1 MPSAQGRIVLTGA
14 GGQFGQTLV
23 ACWPDSLLSQYE
35 LIPLMRGDLDIADA
49 AAVHSTLDALQPALI
64 INAAAYTAVDKA
76 ESEAEAAFAINER
89 GVANLAAASTC
100 PLIHLSTDFV
110 FDGAASTPYAE
121 NTATAPLSVYGKSK
135 LAGEKALLAQKPDAM
150 IIRTSWLY
158 SEYGANFVKTMLRLL
173 SERDAL
179 SIVNDQIGSPT
190 STHSLA
196 AVVCSAASTRLD
208 SAAMPKEPSGIF
220 HWSDGASITWFDF
233 ALEIQ
238 TQALALGLLK
248 SRCTLR
254 PIPTSEY
261 PTPAARPLYSVMS
274 RARARRIRLPYQYM
288 AGRIEAVSAGKFLR
302 LKTATMRSLNKVSSR
317 SL

>member
-1 MPSAQGRIVLTGA
+1 MPSANARIVLTGA

-49 AAVHSTLDALQPALI
+49 AAVHSTLDALQPVLI

-150 IIRTSWLY
+150 IIRTSWVY

-274 RARARRIRLPYQYM
+274 RARARAEFDCPTNTWQ
-288 AGRIEAVSAGKFLR
+288 AE
-302 LKTATMRSLNKVSSR
+302 LKRCLLASS
-317 SL
+317 

>member
-1 MPSAQGRIVLTGA
+1 MPSANARIVLTGA

-49 AAVHSTLDALQPALI
+49 AAVHSTLDALQPVLI

-89 GVANLAAASTC
+89 GVANLAASSTC

-121 NTATAPLSVYGKSK
+121 NAATAPLSVYGKSK

-158 SEYGANFVKTMLRLL
+158 SEYGTNFVKTMLRLM

-274 RARARRIRLPYQYM
+274 RARARAEFDCPTNTWQ
-288 AGRIEAVSAGKFLR
+288 AE
-302 LKTATMRSLNKVSSR
+302 LKRCLLASS
-317 SL
+317 

>member
-1 MPSAQGRIVLTGA
+1 MPSANARIVLTGA

-49 AAVHSTLDALQPALI
+49 AAVHSTLDALQPVLI

-158 SEYGANFVKTMLRLL
+158 SEYGTNFVKTMLRLM

-274 RARARRIRLPYQYM
+274 RVRARAEFDCPTNTWQ
-288 AGRIEAVSAGKFLR
+288 AE
-302 LKTATMRSLNKVSSR
+302 LKRCLLASS
-317 SL
+317 

>member
-1 MPSAQGRIVLTGA
+1 MPSANARIVLTGA
-14 GGQFGQTLV
+14 GGQFGQTLI
-23 ACWPDSLLSQYE
+23 ARWPDSLLSQYE

-121 NTATAPLSVYGKSK
+121 NAATAPLSVYGKSK

-248 SRCTLR
+248 SPCTLR

-261 PTPAARPLYSVMS
+261 PTPAARPPYSVMS
-274 RARARRIRLPYQYM
+274 RARARAEFDCPANTWQ
-288 AGRIEAVSAGKFLR
+288 AE
-302 LKTATMRSLNKVSSR
+302 LKRCLLASS
-317 SL
+317 

>member
-1 MPSAQGRIVLTGA
+1 MPSANARIVLTGA

-49 AAVHSTLDALQPALI
+49 AAVHSTLDALQPVLI

-158 SEYGANFVKTMLRLL
+158 SEYGANFVKTMLRLM

-208 SAAMPKEPSGIF
+208 SAAMPKEPTGIF

-274 RARARRIRLPYQYM
+274 RARARAEFDCPTNTWQ
-288 AGRIEAVSAGKFLR
+288 AE
-302 LKTATMRSLNKVSSR
+302 LKRCLLASS
-317 SL
+317 

>member
-1 MPSAQGRIVLTGA
+1 MPSANARIVLTGA

-49 AAVHSTLDALQPALI
+49 AAVHSTLDALQPVLI

-121 NTATAPLSVYGKSK
+121 NAATAPLSVYGKSK

-158 SEYGANFVKTMLRLL
+158 SEYGTNFVKTMLRLM

-274 RARARRIRLPYQYM
+274 RVRARAEFECPNNTWQAELTRC
-288 AGRIEAVSAGKFLR
+288 LR
-302 LKTATMRSLNKVSSR
+302 ASS
-317 SL
+317 

>member
-1 MPSAQGRIVLTGA
+1 MPSANARIVLTGA

-23 ACWPDSLLSQYE
+23 ARWPDSLLAQYE

-49 AAVHSTLDALQPALI
+49 AAVRSTLDALQPALI

-158 SEYGANFVKTMLRLL
+158 SEYGANFVKTMLRLM
-173 SERDAL
+173 SERDVL

-208 SAAMPKEPSGIF
+208 SAAMPKEPTGIF

-274 RARARRIRLPYQYM
+274 RARARAEFDCPTNTWQ
-288 AGRIEAVSAGKFLR
+288 AE
-302 LKTATMRSLNKVSSR
+302 LKRCLLASS
-317 SL
+317 

>member
-14 GGQFGQTLV
+14 GGQLGQTLV

-35 LIPLMRGDLDIADA
+35 LIPLMRSDLDIADA

-89 GVANLAAASTC
+89 GVTNLAVSSTC

-110 FDGAASTPYAE
+110 FDGAARTPYAE
-121 NTATAPLSVYGKSK
+121 NAATAPLSVYGKSK

-158 SEYGANFVKTMLRLL
+158 SEYGTNFVKTMLRLM
-173 SERDAL
+173 SERDVL
-179 SIVNDQIGSPT
+179 SIVHDQIGSPT

-196 AVVCSAASTRLD
+196 AVLCSAASTRL
-208 SAAMPKEPSGIF
+208 SVAAISKKGLTGVF

-248 SRCTLR
+248 SPCTLR

-274 RARARRIRLPYQYM
+274 RARARAEFDCPTNTWQAELTRCLL
-288 AGRIEAVSAGKFLR
+288 AS
-302 LKTATMRSLNKVSSR
+302 SKV
-317 SL
+317 

>member
-1 MPSAQGRIVLTGA
+1 MPSANARIVLTGA

-49 AAVHSTLDALQPALI
+49 AAVHSTLDALQPVLI

-158 SEYGANFVKTMLRLL
+158 SEYGTNFVKTMLRLM

-208 SAAMPKEPSGIF
+208 SAAMPKEPTGIF

-274 RARARRIRLPYQYM
+274 RARARAEFDCPTNTWQ
-288 AGRIEAVSAGKFLR
+288 AE
-302 LKTATMRSLNKVSSR
+302 LKRCLLASS
-317 SL
+317 

>member
-1 MPSAQGRIVLTGA
+1 MPSANARIVLTGA

-121 NTATAPLSVYGKSK
+121 NAATAPLSVYGKSK

-248 SRCTLR
+248 SPRTLK
-254 PIPTSEY
+254 PIPASEY

-274 RARARRIRLPYQYM
+274 RVRARAEFDCPTNTWQ
-288 AGRIEAVSAGKFLR
+288 AE
-302 LKTATMRSLNKVSSR
+302 LKRCLLASS
-317 SL
+317 

>member
-1 MPSAQGRIVLTGA
+1 MPSANARIVLTGA

-23 ACWPDSLLSQYE
+23 ARWPDSLLSQYE
-35 LIPLMRGDLDIADA
+35 LIPLIRGDLDIADA

-76 ESEAEAAFAINER
+76 ESEAEVAFAINER
-89 GVANLAAASTC
+89 GVANLAASSTC

-121 NTATAPLSVYGKSK
+121 NAATAPLSVYGKSK
-135 LAGEKALLAQKPDAM
+135 LAGEKALLTQKPDAM

-158 SEYGANFVKTMLRLL
+158 SEYGANFVKTMLRLM
-173 SERDAL
+173 SERDVL

-238 TQALALGLLK
+238 AQALALGLLK
-248 SRCTLR
+248 SPGTLR

-274 RARARRIRLPYQYM
+274 RARARAEFDCPTNTWQ
-288 AGRIEAVSAGKFLR
+288 AE
-302 LKTATMRSLNKVSSR
+302 LKRCLLASS
-317 SL
+317 

>member
-1 MPSAQGRIVLTGA
+1 MPSANARIVLTGA

-49 AAVHSTLDALQPALI
+49 AAVHSTLDALQPVLI

-150 IIRTSWLY
+150 IIRTSWVY

-208 SAAMPKEPSGIF
+208 SAAMPKEPTGIF

-274 RARARRIRLPYQYM
+274 RARARAEFDCPTNTWQ
-288 AGRIEAVSAGKFLR
+288 AE
-302 LKTATMRSLNKVSSR
+302 LKRCLLASS
-317 SL
+317 

>member
-1 MPSAQGRIVLTGA
+1 MPSANARIVLTGA

-49 AAVHSTLDALQPALI
+49 AAVHSTLDALQPVLI

-135 LAGEKALLAQKPDAM
+135 LAGEKVLLAQKPDAM

-158 SEYGANFVKTMLRLL
+158 SEYGTNFVKTMLRLM

-274 RARARRIRLPYQYM
+274 RARARAEFDCPTNTWQ
-288 AGRIEAVSAGKFLR
+288 AE
-302 LKTATMRSLNKVSSR
+302 LKRCLLASS
-317 SL
+317 

>member
-1 MPSAQGRIVLTGA
+1 MPSANARIVLTGA

-121 NTATAPLSVYGKSK
+121 NAATAPLSVYGKSK

-158 SEYGANFVKTMLRLL
+158 SEYGTNFVKTMLRLM

-208 SAAMPKEPSGIF
+208 SAAMPKEPTGIF

-248 SRCTLR
+248 SPCTNTWQAELKRCLL
-254 PIPTSEY
+254 
-261 PTPAARPLYSVMS
+261 A
-274 RARARRIRLPYQYM
+274 
-288 AGRIEAVSAGKFLR
+288 
-302 LKTATMRSLNKVSSR
+302 SS
-317 SL
+317 

>member
-1 MPSAQGRIVLTGA
+1 MPSANARIVLTGA

-49 AAVHSTLDALQPALI
+49 AAVHSTLDALQPVLI

-158 SEYGANFVKTMLRLL
+158 SEYGTNFVKTMLRLM

-208 SAAMPKEPSGIF
+208 SAAMPKEHSGIF

-274 RARARRIRLPYQYM
+274 RARARAEFDCPTNTWQ
-288 AGRIEAVSAGKFLR
+288 AE
-302 LKTATMRSLNKVSSR
+302 LKRCLLASS
-317 SL
+317 

>member
-1 MPSAQGRIVLTGA
+1 MPSANARIVLTGA

-23 ACWPDSLLSQYE
+23 ARWPDSLLSQYE

-89 GVANLAAASTC
+89 GVANLAASSTC

-121 NTATAPLSVYGKSK
+121 NAATAPLSVYGKSK

-248 SRCTLR
+248 SPCTLQ

-274 RARARRIRLPYQYM
+274 RVRARAEFECPNNTWQAELTRC
-288 AGRIEAVSAGKFLR
+288 LR
-302 LKTATMRSLNKVSSR
+302 ASS
-317 SL
+317 

>member
-158 SEYGANFVKTMLRLL
+158 SEYG
-173 SERDAL
+173 
-179 SIVNDQIGSPT
+179 
-190 STHSLA
+190 
-196 AVVCSAASTRLD
+196 
-208 SAAMPKEPSGIF
+208 
-220 HWSDGASITWFDF
+220 
-233 ALEIQ
+233 
-238 TQALALGLLK
+238 
-248 SRCTLR
+248 
-254 PIPTSEY
+254 
-261 PTPAARPLYSVMS
+261 
-274 RARARRIRLPYQYM
+274 
-288 AGRIEAVSAGKFLR
+288 
-302 LKTATMRSLNKVSSR
+302 
-317 SL
+317 

>member
-1 MPSAQGRIVLTGA
+1 MPSANARIVLTGA

-49 AAVHSTLDALQPALI
+49 AAVHSTLDALQPVLI

-158 SEYGANFVKTMLRLL
+158 SEYGTNFVKTMLRLM

-274 RARARRIRLPYQYM
+274 RARARAEFDCPTNTWQ
-288 AGRIEAVSAGKFLR
+288 AE
-302 LKTATMRSLNKVSSR
+302 LKRCLLASS
-317 SL
+317 

>member
-1 MPSAQGRIVLTGA
+1 MPSANARIVLTGA

-23 ACWPDSLLSQYE
+23 ARWPDSLLSQYE

-110 FDGAASTPYAE
+110 FDGAASTPYTE
-121 NTATAPLSVYGKSK
+121 NAATAPLSVYGKSK

-248 SRCTLR
+248 SPCTLK

-274 RARARRIRLPYQYM
+274 RVRARAEFECPNNTWQAELTRC
-288 AGRIEAVSAGKFLR
+288 LR
-302 LKTATMRSLNKVSSR
+302 ASS
-317 SL
+317 

>member
-1 MPSAQGRIVLTGA
+1 MPSANARIVLTGA

-121 NTATAPLSVYGKSK
+121 NAATAPLSVYGKSK

-158 SEYGANFVKTMLRLL
+158 SEYGANFVKTMLRLM
-173 SERDAL
+173 SERDVL

-238 TQALALGLLK
+238 
-248 SRCTLR
+248 
-254 PIPTSEY
+254 
-261 PTPAARPLYSVMS
+261 
-274 RARARRIRLPYQYM
+274 
-288 AGRIEAVSAGKFLR
+288 
-302 LKTATMRSLNKVSSR
+302 
-317 SL
+317 

>member
-1 MPSAQGRIVLTGA
+1 MPSANARIVLTGA

-49 AAVHSTLDALQPALI
+49 AAVHSTLDALQPVLI

-158 SEYGANFVKTMLRLL
+158 SEYGANFVKTMLRLM
-173 SERDAL
+173 SERDVL

-208 SAAMPKEPSGIF
+208 SAAMPKEPTGIF

-274 RARARRIRLPYQYM
+274 RVRARAEFDCPTNTWQ
-288 AGRIEAVSAGKFLR
+288 AE
-302 LKTATMRSLNKVSSR
+302 LKRCLLASS
-317 SL
+317 

>member
-1 MPSAQGRIVLTGA
+1 MPSANARIVLTGA

-89 GVANLAAASTC
+89 GVSNLAASSTC

-158 SEYGANFVKTMLRLL
+158 SEYGTNFVKTMLRLM

-274 RARARRIRLPYQYM
+274 RARARAEFDCPTNTWQ
-288 AGRIEAVSAGKFLR
+288 AE
-302 LKTATMRSLNKVSSR
+302 LKRCLLASS
-317 SL
+317 

>member
-1 MPSAQGRIVLTGA
+1 MLSAKGRIVLTGA
-14 GGQFGQTLV
+14 GGQLGQTLV
-23 ACWPDSLLSQYE
+23 ACWPDSLLSHHE
-35 LIPLMRGDLDIADA
+35 LIPLVRGDLDIADA

-76 ESEAEAAFAINER
+76 ESEPEAAFAINER
-89 GVANLAAASTC
+89 GVANLAMYSKC

-121 NTATAPLSVYGKSK
+121 NAATAPLSVYGKSK

-158 SEYGANFVKTMLRLL
+158 SEYGTNFVKTMLRLM
-173 SERDAL
+173 SQRDAL
-179 SIVNDQIGSPT
+179 SIVHDQIGSPT
-190 STHSLA
+190 TTHSLA

-208 SAAMPKEPSGIF
+208 IAAMPNEPKGIF

-248 SRCTLR
+248 SPCILR
-254 PIPTSEY
+254 PIPSSEY
-261 PTPAARPLYSVMS
+261 PTPAARPLFSVMS
-274 RARARRIRLPYQYM
+274 RARALAEFDCPTNTWQAELTRCLL
-288 AGRIEAVSAGKFLR
+288 AS
-302 LKTATMRSLNKVSSR
+302 SKV
-317 SL
+317 

>member
-1 MPSAQGRIVLTGA
+1 MPSANARIVLTGA

-49 AAVHSTLDALQPALI
+49 AAVHSTLDALQPVLI

-135 LAGEKALLAQKPDAM
+135 LAGEKALLARKPDAM

-158 SEYGANFVKTMLRLL
+158 SEYGANFVKTMLRLM
-173 SERDAL
+173 SERDVL

-208 SAAMPKEPSGIF
+208 SAAMPKEPTGIF

-274 RARARRIRLPYQYM
+274 RARARAEFDCPTNTWQ
-288 AGRIEAVSAGKFLR
+288 AE
-302 LKTATMRSLNKVSSR
+302 LKRCLLASS
-317 SL
+317 